1 MTDWSVWSKKNMLC
15 LFNTGDRFLTHF
27 SMFYREKESKKSDKH
42 RKTNIDINKSK
53 TFREDQIKERQ
64 EKEQ

>member
-1 MTDWSVWSKKNMLC
+1 MLY
-15 LFNTGDRFLTHF
+15 LFKTGDRFLTHF